1 MKLKIIIL
9 VLGIIANSC
18 SKSNDEPKV
27 EPLDLLV
34 MEFPQRWDLFQMSSG
49 MVPNLEITGDEIEY
63 KEYYIF
69 YKDNTFSKTRI
80 QDQEVITEKGS
91 YSIAEMDNRQ
101 AFRLRFNQ
109 DNDLIGNCSME
120 PVEFLY
126 LDDDN
131 KTLLSNW
138 WACDGPG
145 LFYAQT
151 EIK

>member
-18 SKSNDEPKV
+18 SKNDDESKV
-27 EPLDLLV
+27 EPLDLSV
-34 MEFPQRWDLFQMSSG
+34 MEYPQRWDLFQMSTG
-49 MVPNLEITGDEIEY
+49 MLANSEVTGDAMEY
-63 KEYYIF
+63 QEYYIF
-69 YKDNTFSKTRI
+69 NDDNTFSKTRI
-80 QDQEVITEKGS
+80 QNQEEITEKG
-91 YSIAEMDNRQ
+91 YFSISELDNRQ
-101 AFRLRFNQ
+101 AFRLKFNQ
-109 DNDLIGNCSME
+109 ENELIGNCSME

>member
-1 MKLKIIIL
+1 MKFKIIIL

-27 EPLDLLV
+27 EPLDLSV
-34 MEFPQRWDLFQMSSG
+34 MEFPQRWELFQMSSG
-49 MVPNLEITGDEIEY
+49 MVPNSEITGDEMEY
-63 KEYYIF
+63 QEYYIF
-69 YKDNTFSKTRI
+69 NDDTTFSKTRI
-80 QDQEVITEKGS
+80 QDQEEITEKGS
-91 YSIAEMDNRQ
+91 YSIVEMDNRQ
-101 AFRLRFNQ
+101 TFRIRFNQ

-145 LFYAQT
+145 LSYKQIS
-151 EIK
+151 IK